1 MTLTNEEFVSIY
13 LTAKPIEGMAYRE
26 IVVDTKNN
34 LKGADWKGITKVKN

>member
-1 MTLTNEEFVSIY
+1 MTITNEEFISIY

-26 IVVDTKNN
+26 IVADTKYN